1 MEINEESCKSFGNG
15 GKVRK
20 FWIITIEFRLK
31 KKKTNTKKW
40 STNLNSFMWG
50 KLLNQKKK
58 KVKKKWVSNNNNNNN
73 NKNLVKTKEE
83 RKRD

>member
-1 MEINEESCKSFGNG
+1 MEINEESCKSSGNV

-20 FWIITIEFRLK
+20 FLIINPRISAQEK
-31 KKKTNTKKW
+31 KQTKKW

-58 KVKKKWVSNNNNNNN
+58 KVKNKWISNNNNNNN
-73 NKNLVKTKEE
+73 NKNEVKTKDEG
-83 RKRD
+83 KRD